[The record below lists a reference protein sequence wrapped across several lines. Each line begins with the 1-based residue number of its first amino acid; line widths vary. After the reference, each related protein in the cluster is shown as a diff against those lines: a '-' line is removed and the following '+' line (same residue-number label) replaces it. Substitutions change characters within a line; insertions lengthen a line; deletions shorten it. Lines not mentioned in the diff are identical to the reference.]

1 MKKAIDKIKNNK
13 VLYFLSILIIGLLI
27 ILVFRITYA
36 YLAPRISSALGNV
49 TIDSDT
55 VDDLDFII
63 GDPLNIDATSTTL
76 PENGTNI
83 VSSSVSS
90 ASLTANS
97 TRNTAEYNYYLYFQI
112 LSNNFTYSN
121 GSTPEI
127 ILTITD
133 PNGDEVTNVSG
144 LNYGTFS
151 GVSGFDVTTKK
162 GLFTIADSYAI
173 TSNSSTSATI
183 QNWTFTLTYLNLSFD
198 QSANYGH
205 NLTTKVIMSR
215 SERSMVLAS
224 YIKKLYTG
232 TQGDNSIYYHD
243 SSLANGAGDNSYRYA
258 GASDSVNNFVCFG
271 SNADT
276 CPNNNLYRIIGVFDD
291 QVKLIK
297 YDYATKDMLGTD
309 SSYYTSYDADSFSG
323 ESKGENA
330 LEDISQYF
338 RGYDTA
344 WSDSK
349 LNTLSLNTN
358 YINYLGTDWASKIA
372 THTWIVGG
380 NTANNIYKVPVA
392 TTYKN
397 EIVSPASN
405 TTYDAKVG
413 LMYASDFG
421 FATSQS
427 TWTSNL
433 IDINLNNS
441 DLNWM
446 FMGVD
451 ELTII
456 YSLSESLPII
466 IVSSI
471 RNDMIYGEFVDIL
484 KKWGDWPSTLRPV
497 FYLNNDVKLA
507 SGTGTKQDPY
517 RLEI

>member
-27 ILVFRITYA
+27 ILVARITYA

-49 TIDSDT
+49 TVDSDT

-97 TRNTAEYNYYLYFQI
+97 TKNTAEYNYYLYFQI

-162 GLFTIADSYAI
+162 GLFTIADGYTI

-232 TQGDNSIYYHD
+232 TQGKNSIYYHD

-271 SNADT
+271 SSTDT

-297 YDYATKDMLGTD
+297 YDYAKSSLLGTD
-309 SSYYTSYDADSFSG
+309 GDYINTYSG
-323 ESKGENA
+323 TTLSGTNKGENTKEEIGA
-330 LEDISQYF
+330 YCWNCSN
-338 RGYDTA
+338 GSTSTNT
-344 WSDSK
+344 WSSSR
-349 LNTLSLNTN
+349 LNKTNLNTN
-358 YINYLGTDWASKIA
+358 FISNIGTTWANKIA

-380 NTANNIYKVPVA
+380 NTSANIGTEVA
-392 TTYKN
+392 PTVYKN
-397 EIVSPASN
+397 EITSPA
-405 TTYDAKVG
+405 TDTKYTAKIG
-413 LMYASDFG
+413 LMYASDYG
-421 FATSQS
+421 YSASPSAWEITIDYYDDSSVTSA
-427 TWTSNL
+427 
-433 IDINLNNS
+433 
-441 DLNWM
+441 NWM
-446 FMGVD
+446 YMGLL
-451 ELTII
+451 EWMISPLTDSSVNALYIF
-456 YSLSESLPII
+456 YNGDVGPIR
-466 IVSSI
+466 VNG
-471 RNDMIYGEFVDIL
+471 NDAV
-484 KKWGDWPSTLRPV
+484 RPV
-497 FYLNNDVKLA
+497 FYLDSSVKYI
-507 SGTGTKQDPY
+507 SGEGTQSSPMII
-517 RLEI
+517 E